1 MDAHDLHIK
10 PGESLL
16 DKIAA
21 DPDIINRPMGGV
33 SAQGPVSETS
43 TASDEASGKLV
54 LLHPDEHFPV
64 EAPATHG
71 HRLVLLLITAG
82 VLMVLSG
89 GGAAAYFSFRPAPA
103 AVTETPTVTP
113 TPTPSPSESATPEP
127 TPEPTPTPLP
137 TGSVPYGSTPTPAPT
152 PKMAGVLSA
161 SDVPAPEVTPSA
173 SDPQIVTVQN
183 KSGLWLRS
191 TADSSSKNNIVAWV
205 PNGAQMSVDSLGDF
219 WGHGT
224 YNGKSGY
231 FAVSYTK

>member
-21 DPDIINRPMGGV
+21 DPDIINRPMGGG
-33 SAQGPVSETS
+33 SAQGSFSDDGT
-43 TASDEASGKLV
+43 TSDELSGKMV

-64 EAPATHG
+64 QASTTHG

-103 AVTETPTVTP
+103 AVTQTPTATP
-113 TPTPSPSESATPEP
+113 TPTPVASATPEP

-137 TGSVPYGSTPTPAPT
+137 TGSVPYGPTSTPAPT

-161 SDVPAPEVTPSA
+161 SDVTAPEVTPSA
-173 SDPQIVTVQN
+173 TDPQILTVQN

-191 TADSSSKNNIVAWV
+191 TADSSNRGNIVAWV
-205 PNGAQMSVDSLGDF
+205 PNGSQMSVDSIGDF

-224 YNGKSGY
+224 YNGKFGY